1 MRILI
6 NDREYTITE
15 EDQKQLI
22 KTLFQEAEKY
32 YSQMPSAFQVIIDQL
47 ARGLLYSAEKKMIDK
62 GVPAEIAKEIRPAKK
77 QSPSLKFLEVLA
89 SNVDEPA
96 NKLTL
101 SMAETDFELYNFQ
114 YWFNDDGPK
123 I

>member
-6 NDREYTITE
+6 NEREYTITE

-22 KTLFQEAEKY
+22 KILFQEAEKY
-32 YSQMPSAFQVIIDQL
+32 YSQMPPSFQVIIDQF

-62 GVPAEIAKEIRPAKK
+62 GVPAEVAKEMRPTKK

-101 SMAETDFELYNFQ
+101 SMLETDFELYNFQ

>member
-6 NDREYTITE
+6 NEREYIITE

-22 KTLFQEAEKY
+22 KTLFQEAERY
-32 YSQMPSAFQVIIDQL
+32 YSQMPATFQVIIDQL

-62 GVPAEIAKEIRPAKK
+62 GISPEVAKEIRPAKK
-77 QSPSLKFLEVLA
+77 QSPSLKFLEVL
-89 SNVDEPA
+89 SENVDEPA
-96 NKLTL
+96 SKLTL
-101 SMAETDFELYNFQ
+101 SMLETDFELYNFQ

>member
-6 NDREYTITE
+6 NDREYTITG
-15 EDQKQLI
+15 EDQKKLVE
-22 KTLFQEAEKY
+22 TLFKEAEKY
-32 YSQMPSAFQVIIDQL
+32 YSQMPPTFQVIIDQL
-47 ARGLLYSAEKKMIDK
+47 SRGLLYSAEKKMIDK
-62 GVPAEIAKEIRPAKK
+62 GISPEIAKEIRPAKK

-96 NKLTL
+96 SKLTL
-101 SMAETDFELYNFQ
+101 SMAETDFELYNFK
-114 YWFNDDGPK
+114 YWFDDGPK

>member
-22 KTLFQEAEKY
+22 KSLFQEAEKY

-62 GVPAEIAKEIRPAKK
+62 GISPEIAKEIRPAKK

-101 SMAETDFELYNFQ
+101 SMAETDFELYNFK

>member
-22 KTLFQEAEKY
+22 KILFQEAEKY
-32 YSQMPSAFQVIIDQL
+32 YSQMPSSFQVIIDQF

-62 GVPAEIAKEIRPAKK
+62 GVAPEIAKEVRPAKK

-96 NKLTL
+96 SKLTL
-101 SMAETDFELYNFQ
+101 SMAETDFELYNFK
-114 YWFNDDGPK
+114 YWFDDGPK